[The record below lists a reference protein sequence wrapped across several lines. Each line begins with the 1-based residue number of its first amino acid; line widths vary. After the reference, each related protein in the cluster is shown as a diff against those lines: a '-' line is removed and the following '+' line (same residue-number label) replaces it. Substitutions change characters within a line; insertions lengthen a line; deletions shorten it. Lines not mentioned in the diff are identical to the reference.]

1 MKNFKELIA
10 QLAEAQVSTNKYSWG
25 TMKTVHDG
33 SKTSYPLHPEHQAI
47 VKRLRPSGEHAKAM
61 YKDETGAQV
70 HVHREGDKV
79 HFVSHKKSGSHKTT
93 VDYKHFDEE
102 IEEQAPIA
110 PVPDRKYI
118 KGTPE
123 NKALRAKN
131 KPINGHPTNVKEE
144 VEQIE
149 EGDLTVR
156 TLYNKFANA
165 HVNGHDTKSTEKVIR
180 KVHGDEVMNHMKK
193 AAKANA
199 KADMDAEDRHFDN
212 AQTAAKKT
220 DRIGGTVGRGRSEF
234 MRKRREWSEEVEL
247 SENAPFKKLEHAVA
261 YATDKVKT
269 HRDNL
274 DGIEV
279 YKHKAGGY
287 DVNHT
292 MNASGRNSL
301 NKIGAK
307 HLGTVYKDKPTNIK
321 EEELKEYSMD
331 DLHKDAAARLKK
343 DIDTASDKRIAD
355 AKTPKKK
362 EGFFH
367 MVGRKQIAAAKG
379 AIKGFKEQTD
389 LTEHDR
395 ESDDYSRRHT
405 VVAHVSDNTGT
416 PADGEKRAVVK
427 KALSVLAATPK
438 HAEKAAHK
446 HFSDKGYKVHK
457 LSAVIS
463 KNAPAMQKEDLDEA
477 REFASY
483 DEAENAAKPGQKP
496 KLNPATNKYNLV
508 SEGSIPKGGLDVSKV
523 AHAGDT
529 PHEEDW
535 TNVQKKKNIPFDG
548 PYKSTFKKKNNP
560 NRTGTDAAR
569 ALAQRG
575 MPKEETEGNPMKSYA
590 EFVQDLQ
597 EIKLAD
603 LPSRKVTGTSYG
615 AQYHDPEGDDDADNK
630 KPAKA
635 ADAPKRGRGR
645 PAGAMSGARQQGS
658 AKQRK
663 TGGVDYTGYK
673 LHLPNNNK

>member
-1 MKNFKELIA
+1 
-10 QLAEAQVSTNKYSWG
+10 
-25 TMKTVHDG
+25 
-33 SKTSYPLHPEHQAI
+33 
-47 VKRLRPSGEHAKAM
+47 
-61 YKDETGAQV
+61 
-70 HVHREGDKV
+70 
-79 HFVSHKKSGSHKTT
+79 
-93 VDYKHFDEE
+93 
-102 IEEQAPIA
+102 
-110 PVPDRKYI
+110 
-118 KGTPE
+118 
-123 NKALRAKN
+123 
-131 KPINGHPTNVKEE
+131 
-144 VEQIE
+144 
-149 EGDLTVR
+149 
-156 TLYNKFANA
+156 
-165 HVNGHDTKSTEKVIR
+165 
-180 KVHGDEVMNHMKK
+180 
-193 AAKANA
+193 
-199 KADMDAEDRHFDN
+199 
-212 AQTAAKKT
+212 
-220 DRIGGTVGRGRSEF
+220 
-234 MRKRREWSEEVEL
+234 
-247 SENAPFKKLEHAVA
+247 
-261 YATDKVKT
+261 
-269 HRDNL
+269 
-274 DGIEV
+274 
-279 YKHKAGGY
+279 
-287 DVNHT
+287 
-292 MNASGRNSL
+292 
-301 NKIGAK
+301 
-307 HLGTVYKDKPTNIK
+307 
-321 EEELKEYSMD
+321 MD
-331 DLHKDAAARLKK
+331 DVRKDAADRLKK
-343 DIDTASDKRIAD
+343 DMDTASDKRIAD
-355 AKTPKKK
+355 LKTPKKK

-367 MVGRKQIAAAKG
+367 MVGRKQIAAVKG

-389 LTEHDR
+389 LTEQDR
-395 ESDDYSRRHT
+395 DDYSRRHT

-457 LSAVIS
+457 LSAVIA
-463 KNAPAMQKEDLDEA
+463 KQAPSMKKEEVEIEEA

>member
-47 VKRLRPSGEHAKAM
+47 VKRLHPSGEHAKAM

-102 IEEQAPIA
+102 VDNEVKEGYYEKPASAYRRKGDEVRDPTPVA

-144 VEQIE
+144 
-149 EGDLTVR
+149 
-156 TLYNKFANA
+156 
-165 HVNGHDTKSTEKVIR
+165 
-180 KVHGDEVMNHMKK
+180 
-193 AAKANA
+193 
-199 KADMDAEDRHFDN
+199 AE
-212 AQTAAKKT
+212 
-220 DRIGGTVGRGRSEF
+220 
-234 MRKRREWSEEVEL
+234 L
-247 SENAPFKKLEHAVA
+247 
-261 YATDKVKT
+261 
-269 HRDNL
+269 
-274 DGIEV
+274 
-279 YKHKAGGY
+279 
-287 DVNHT
+287 
-292 MNASGRNSL
+292 
-301 NKIGAK
+301 
-307 HLGTVYKDKPTNIK
+307 
-321 EEELKEYSMD
+321 
-331 DLHKDAAARLKK
+331 
-343 DIDTASDKRIAD
+343 
-355 AKTPKKK
+355 KK

-389 LTEHDR
+389 LTEQDR
-395 ESDDYSRRHT
+395 EDGDYSIRHT

-457 LSAVIS
+457 LSAVIA
-463 KNAPAMQKEDLDEA
+463 KQAPAMQKEEAEQIKEASTRSGADVDRKLEDHDEDTHGSVPEGKPDHTLHMHNGMTLQVHHVKHPNGKTKHTMVTSGGEHENAGTFVIPGHAHPHHILSSWNRAHKEHDDDGYGESFKPGLYANINGHPTNVKEDLDEA
-477 REFASY
+477 RMFASHQ
-483 DEAENAAKPGQKP
+483 EAEAAAAPGQKP
-496 KLNPATNKYNLV
+496 KLDPASNKYVLV
-508 SEGSIPKGGLDVSKV
+508 RENKGLDVSKV

-535 TNVQKKKNIPFDG
+535 TTVQKKKNIPFDG
-548 PYKSTFKKKNNP
+548 PYNKSAFKKKNNP

-673 LHLPNNNK
+673 LHLPNTNK